1 MISSLSQ
8 LNQMPYGGILK
19 GKDIMVGLKTDYDK
33 GKVYESLEGKVGD
46 LKFKMNKLHND
57 LICFQTEKGNFYL
70 NHQGSLIGETPLEDN
85 SEYTDKSLF
94 DYKA

>member
-8 LNQMPYGGILK
+8 LSQIPYGGILK
-19 GKDIMVGLKTDYDK
+19 GKDIMVGLKTDNDN

-46 LKFKMNKLHND
+46 LKFKMSKLHND
-57 LICFQTEKGNFYL
+57 LICFQTKKGNFYL
-70 NHQGSLIGETPLEDN
+70 NQQGSLIGESSSEDDTELN
-85 SEYTDKSLF
+85 DKSLF